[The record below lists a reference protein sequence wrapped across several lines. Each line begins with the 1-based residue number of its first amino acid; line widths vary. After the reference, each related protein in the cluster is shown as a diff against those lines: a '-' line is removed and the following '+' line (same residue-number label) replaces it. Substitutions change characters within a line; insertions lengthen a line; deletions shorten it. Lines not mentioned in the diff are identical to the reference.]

1 MLAIGMIRK
10 ENINDE
16 LYEILY
22 NFYEWHWWQSQ
33 DSFDYCLGL
42 LELAMVISPK
52 PPRKEATLR
61 PSSPKQAIGPDMESN
76 VTVEPP
82 KVGLDPLIIASFPTV
97 AYKPTNQQELNHG
110 EPIECSVCLGTI
122 VEDAMVRI
130 LPNCKHM
137 FHVECIDMWLGSNTT
152 CPICRTVAE
161 PRVQPVG
168 RELGS
173 SEFQAQVQPS
183 APPLAGGSGSLF
195 GSFRWMV
202 TRERS
207 SRARSCGD
215 EVGVED
221 LERV

>member
-1 MLAIGMIRK
+1 MGSKDDDKDELGDSQKIMLAAIFSLFAVVLLIVFLQ
-10 ENINDE
+10 
-16 LYEILY
+16 LYCRY
-22 NFYEWHWWQSQ
+22 
-33 DSFDYCLGL
+33 L
-42 LELAMVISPK
+42 LNRQERRRRSALH
-52 PPRKEATLR
+52 RQNR
-61 PSSPKQAIGPDMESN
+61 QIGPDMESN

-82 KVGLDPLIIASFPTV
+82 KVGLDPLIVASFPTV

-161 PRVQPVG
+161 PRVQPVE

-173 SEFQAQVQPS
+173 SEVQAQVQPS